1 MNEVGALIL
10 GGVATVFSAIMFI
23 YSLIKCSIDNKLLD
37 YIIAI
42 GSLVT
47 FIFMIN
53 NLWDCM

>member
-1 MNEVGALIL
+1 MNELGAVIL
-10 GGVATVFSAIMFI
+10 GIVATVFSAIMFV
-23 YSLIKCSIDNKLLD
+23 YSFIKCSIDNKLLD

-42 GSLVT
+42 GSLIT